1 MSCHEDLY
9 TLDEK
14 RYGTYKMSGFHKY
27 WRLTNTGGVLRP
39 WYGVLFLLERYFRN
53 MDWGLKLDIGPG
65 LYMGHV
71 YGITL
76 NPKVKIGKNCNIHKG
91 VTIGQENRGKRKGV
105 PVIGDEVWIGINA
118 TIVGNVHIGNDVL
131 IAPGAYINFL
141 DDNSLSKIAIK
152 ASFMEFIFRGVAY
165 FSFYDIML
173 GLFPIVI
180 AIIIKCGVDILLS
193 VRQ

>member
-1 MSCHEDLY
+1 MEVD
-9 TLDEK
+9 
-14 RYGTYKMSGFHKY
+14 KY
-27 WRLTNTGGVLRP
+27 RGGLRP

-53 MDWGLKLDIGPG
+53 MDWGLKFDIGPG

-71 YGITL
+71 HGITL

-131 IAPGAYINFL
+131 IAPGAYINF
-141 DDNSLSKIAIK
+141 DVPDHSIVVGNPGVIRHAAHATDGYINRKI
-152 ASFMEFIFRGVAY
+152 
-165 FSFYDIML
+165 
-173 GLFPIVI
+173 
-180 AIIIKCGVDILLS
+180 
-193 VRQ
+193 